1 MSQINTQSTLA
12 TRLDEKKER
21 EKQLLTQEI
30 DLNGAKIPQNTPLN
44 QSPQNAPLQDDFS
57 QNLNSQGAK
66 DSSNAPFKAFDND
79 EFNAYKQSL
88 YEQQRQ
94 ITQSDDLTPEQVEF
108 AVNFSDESDELLKQ
122 GVSKKQMIEHLRK
135 GDFLDKAS
143 WAMLDKQSG
152 GNDDLIFD
160 FFKQN
165 ADSLNPRKEQEKQEL
180 KNAQDEK
187 QELENE
193 LFALQR
199 AAPILPN
206 DSEGQKR
213 RENELKRIAELEQRL
228 AKYTRPFDDAADSE
242 LDLKDDE
249 IKKALFEKKDNYL
262 SHQIQTLGQIPD
274 YLESLILDSAS
285 IDNEGQAK
293 VETNIRAI
301 FEQAAQRGEKP
312 KLEDFTGQEL
322 ARLYRK
328 GYANGDLSDKF
339 GDFATNLTGIKR
351 LEFTRHLIEQGYKAF
366 DKETQISQKDL
377 KDLSKSDKEYLKNR
391 DILSNK
397 LLNKAFYDGDKTT
410 IEEQYYQ
417 VKGGAMMELAS
428 KEAENVKNFHKQY
441 NLLYNGKEWIAKN
454 FKNGEESKEVFNDY
468 FKKLDNIAEKLS
480 FDGAALNH
488 DTGEFEFYKL
498 NEKTGENDF
507 YKLNERFFDNLPE
520 MFKNNLGAVA
530 GSIIGGAI
538 GTITGARKLD
548 AQKVGKGVKR
558 LGVVGSELAGSAIG
572 GGVGASVD
580 YINNAINKGEKI
592 DFETMM
598 YHAAQDSLFSL
609 AFDTAFIGARKLYS
623 KVKEKGLGNVINAA
637 EKAAKNAF
645 SKVGETA
652 MNFSVIGRFAQ
663 NAVDGNAPE
672 IRRAIRESMSD
683 EQREILTKNSKEL
696 GIEADLIPNNTS
708 ARAFFIKHFGE
719 DSFLTKGYDL
729 FQQAV
734 YLGGQRDLQKELL
747 STMRSDS
754 EQVLLSYLVETAMQ
768 SPKRRANLHKMLN
781 NTSKELINELK
792 SFGLKENEIE
802 RVLNR
807 YQKGTE
813 FDFGEA
819 IDNVL
824 KSIYGDDKIYKTTIS
839 RENWDKFKTQMLDE
853 HASFGKA
860 IIEPLIEQLEK
871 TLYNPNGVSYK
882 ALRDAQEFLN
892 AEFPNLAK
900 QSGKKKYLKAQ
911 IQGFIRDDIEKGFN
925 QIFDL
930 NPVVAKDARELFD
943 TAMLDYANMKQ
954 IIKEMGENLTQA
966 KTKAGK
972 RKGRQDYENALNKL
986 MDFLTRET
994 PDGQTP
1000 FLNKITAT
1008 MPKEEAERFEIALLD
1023 NILKHS
1029 RYLIESGDKKVF
1041 DIVNSGEFLRRAGE
1055 IKGQFGAKAKDYID
1069 LVSAWHKNF
1078 KNDAVLAHLT
1088 RNPASEPKVST
1099 GLNPSLDARLKYV
1112 ATATMFDGF
1121 FRLVPRIPFITDKF
1135 IGNDKIQ
1142 AAALRYYLKKT
1153 LNESPSISALRRK
1166 LNFDLDKGNLP
1177 LNSQT
1182 RARLRE
1188 ITNEVQQSEAQM
1200 DELAEKIINDLPTK
1214 STLSEP
1220 LSVNEI
1226 KQNIE
1231 KWDLTNPNPQDKI
1244 LISKVQGA
1252 ELEQLKSEF
1261 DFKGN
1266 YALAREI
1273 EAKNVKHALTRHGDE
1288 AVENARGQI
1297 AITKDDIA
1305 DYEKYTQKPDLRV
1318 VQDNNRILYAKQ
1330 VNGYYVVIEEV
1341 LSGQN
1346 KLQFFDMW
1354 KGKGKINKEVLLS
1367 HSQRPKN
1374 ASEPNFSRRMPS
1386 SDEIIPNSS
1395 SQSQA
1400 PQKSL
1405 LEQARENTER
1415 LRAAQE
1421 AEQIAQKEAELAR
1434 LKEMQAKNAEILA
1447 QKEAA
1452 AGQAINEAQSLEIG
1466 TPIKAH
1472 KISDTKIIINDNT
1485 APFKAEFIIAKKDDI
1500 KPNFERTGTQGR
1512 SERQDKVIESIQS
1525 DFKPHLIFEQMGG
1538 FEGLPIILKDGQVI
1552 AGNHRAQAIKGLT
1565 GENLARYK
1573 QAAKEKFGIDLKDDE
1588 VIVRLVK
1595 DGDEKELINLAFMS
1609 NVGRES
1615 NLGEKA
1621 LANLA
1626 KYDSQIQALPNRINA
1641 ESVFELESQV
1651 AKALDTQGNGLNV
1664 FDTNLALF
1672 SRLAKNS
1679 SNTDILESLNT
1690 LKNLSQDE
1698 KEKALRMFVSNAG
1711 EFHNL
1716 AKDTQLKSLNLND
1729 YLADALIV
1737 AAKNVDSSRR
1747 AANYA
1752 KLLDDIITMQASA
1765 KEMLKIDPFLFENF
1779 KSKALGYALA
1789 RFARLENPS
1798 AKLFE
1803 FLKASKADLENLYT
1817 GNIFESN
1824 KAISDIDI
1832 YDFLKHAI
1840 NSGEDLIDKQGRN
1853 IKGEIT
1859 SRLDDLRKVENA
1871 LIDSGDIQF
1880 AKSKAKPQGREAK
1893 ETNINSL
1900 FADDELQMQATK
1912 PTRELNLSDEK
1923 DFNELSEFFALNSKD
1938 KEFNEIFAKATKA
1951 AQRLGVKVRF
1961 DESAARS
1968 HFVLN
1973 DNTITIAAANKE
1985 HFQAQDLLHELI
1997 HATTRKA
2004 LKDFNENPAKAA
2016 KIYTKRQIEAINE
2029 IISLYQKSKGIAK
2042 RQGKDAYAL
2051 QNVDE
2056 FVAELSS
2063 GEFRAF
2069 LKAQDIFERF
2079 IKALIRFFTGDSE
2092 RLAKNVNS
2100 YKALKESY
2108 YKILDDYEPPLVEK
2122 SQSQLEFEMAQR
2134 QIGELKARK
2143 KHYFDIMANAGEK
2156 GDDELKAQSK
2166 QVIKNIDKEIKNTEN
2181 KAKLTQKIGK
2191 DNLTSDIIKQAEKE
2205 NKRIIVDKL
2214 DSQEAQ
2220 KLGFDEPEFVA
2231 QSVDANEIRHILN
2244 EHGVN
2249 SNNVIHSKK
2258 PAVDENDIANYAK
2271 YTDSANEKF
2280 YIESNANERAK
2291 RVSFKQVNGYYVVV
2305 EEVHNGQGELGL
2317 KTMFKEK
2324 GYYKDGEAYKEI
2336 SSPQTTSSE
2345 TTPRVHSISDDKE
2358 IIPNSQK
2365 QSQASAKIKDLEKE
2379 LDETYNAYG
2388 HAVMAR
2394 SPSRDELKL
2403 KIRKINDELGKLK
2416 FSLNENDLGYIDIE
2430 PILTKQP
2437 LAEVKER
2444 IKQRLSEKYQFLD
2457 ENFIK
2462 GDKSFQ
2468 RQLNEVRKHIETR
2481 TNTTPLKEFGTNY
2494 AEFYRDGQG
2503 AVKKLLAEKQG
2514 QVAGAFYRDD
2524 LAKAT
2529 GTGEIDLVWGDSTKG
2544 LQHIL
2549 ERRAA
2554 DFEKQGLTKEQ
2565 ATQKALEFVENDLNE
2580 IITKGALELPLDK
2593 NGVLVENPQKMFFHL
2608 DDKKSVIAVDY
2619 QGDRK
2624 WVLTAYFKSGDD
2636 TPRSAYPHKSE
2647 AHGDDFSTSSSAVS
2661 SNETL
2666 PQNELKSQ
2674 AGESQVLSA
2683 YDKNVLENAPKET
2696 IEAHLKSIEKDI
2708 DYLEK
2713 GLDFYKKNPEQ
2724 DYNGEMVKFNEKLL
2738 TPKLQMQKAYKQRLD
2753 ELNSLDLSHA
2763 PKRNA
2768 DEIQITLPK
2777 EKQTRFTMRQ
2787 NAYKSLKEVEKTP
2800 LTNAN
2805 DGRVAYLNKT
2815 GRQESLSDYAINESA
2830 KNGFDEAQHLATA
2843 QHLPALFEN
2852 AKFKETTRDLKNND
2866 KNVKIHRYTANFL
2879 LDNEPAQAQITLK
2892 ETIAGQH
2899 SGNKIYTLKLES
2911 VSRLS
2916 PAEPQNPREAL
2927 SAINDPKSSGFGEPS
2942 TKPSEIVSKIQ
2953 EKFKF
2958 GEKKAKDLF
2967 EWHKDSSPLT
2977 KNDDGTPKV
2986 FYHGSP
2992 NEFEVFDIEKTRGE
3006 LGHYFT
3012 DDKSYAEQYMRDN
3025 GKLYA
3030 VFLKSKNII
3039 SLFDPKAAQKY
3050 KKFIFGDDLP
3060 ELEKILKEK
3069 YKSSK
3074 VSEYDLDN
3082 YKSAFYDL
3090 MRERN
3095 DKNVLRVPSIIGERL
3110 KTAGVDGVVS
3120 YKGAIVVFDSKQI
3133 KSIDNAGS
3141 WTDSAGKITK
3151 EKPSDE
3157 SARHSYFN
3165 AQSPNILHSNEIWGG
3180 GLAGG
3185 TLNGLETDEDG
3196 NIIGFNPAKFVAG
3209 FIAGAAGTKAVK
3221 LMLNLKAGQ
3230 NHALKVATNISEDFK
3245 ALRENNLPLFAK
3257 IMQKIEPQTLL
3268 KSSKEAKNLS
3278 NEIFNKELQ
3287 NAIKTAIDKG
3297 GIENLSELKKQVH
3310 FSKVSEFKA
3319 YFDEV
3324 KGNQGVIKTPYKDI
3338 KVNVFYAF
3346 NHFTD
3351 NTYKTNRD
3359 NIKSAFFST
3368 FKKPLFVVEFTP
3380 QGKTKPSTYFYK
3392 PFYDENKKLLNL
3404 VGISIDEKG
3413 LLKFSTFYLDERGNR
3428 LKEFL
3433 KRTDLTIRYVEPSE

>member
-30 DLNGAKIPQNTPLN
+30 DLNGAKIPQNAPLN

-57 QNLNSQGAK
+57 QNLNSQGTK
-66 DSSNAPFKAFDND
+66 DGSNTSFKAFDND

-165 ADSLNPRKEQEKQEL
+165 ADNLNPRKAQEKQEL

-187 QELENE
+187 QKLENE
-193 LFALQR
+193 LFALQH

-213 RENELKRIAELEQRL
+213 RENELKRIAELEKRL

-293 VETNIRAI
+293 VETNIRAV

-652 MNFSVIGRFAQ
+652 MNFSVLGRFAQ

-696 GIEADLIPNNTS
+696 GIEADLMPNNTS
-708 ARAFFIKHFGE
+708 ARAFFVKHFGE

-754 EQVLLSYLVETAMQ
+754 EQVLLSYLVETAAQ

-781 NTSKELINELK
+781 DTSKELINELK

-966 KTKAGK
+966 KTKAGI

-1029 RYLIESGDKKVF
+1029 RYLVESGDKKVL

-1182 RARLRE
+1182 RERLRQ
-1188 ITNEVQQSEAQM
+1188 ITNEVQKSEAQM
-1200 DELAEKIINDLPTK
+1200 DELAENLIK
-1214 STLSEP
+1214 SSDENANLIQNLENSAQFGRDMFILGEENLNGDIVKWALQNNKRIAVNKLNAQKAQELGFKHPDDVRRTIGADEIRHTLSRHGENSELVKKSGQP
-1220 LSVNEI
+1220 PVNENDI
-1226 KQNIE
+1226 ANYQ
-1231 KWDLTNPNPQDKI
+1231 KI
-1244 LISKVQGA
+1244 SDNA
-1252 ELEQLKSEF
+1252 DETLKSL
-1261 DFKGN
+1261 DNSGN
-1266 YALAREI
+1266 L
-1273 EAKNVKHALTRHGDE
+1273 
-1288 AVENARGQI
+1288 VE
-1297 AITKDDIA
+1297 
-1305 DYEKYTQKPDLRV
+1305 V
-1318 VQDNNRILYAKQ
+1318 SFKQ
-1330 VNGYYVVIEEV
+1330 VNGYFVVVEQVRNKNNEFSFKTMFKGNGTYKNSEAYTKTAEKAQT
-1341 LSGQN
+1341 LSQGY
-1346 KLQFFDMW
+1346 
-1354 KGKGKINKEVLLS
+1354 
-1367 HSQRPKN
+1367 
-1374 ASEPNFSRRMPS
+1374 EPSANSFAQSA
-1386 SDEIIPNSS
+1386 DEIIPNSN

-1466 TPIKAH
+1466 TPIKTQ

-1538 FEGLPIILKDGQVI
+1538 FEGLPIVLKDGQVI

-1615 NLGEKA
+1615 NIGEKA
-1621 LANLA
+1621 LASLA
-1626 KYDSQIQALPNRINA
+1626 KYESNMQNLPNHINA
-1641 ESVFELESQV
+1641 DSVFELENQV

-1690 LKNLSQDE
+1690 LKSLSQDE
-1698 KEKALRMFVSNAG
+1698 KEKVLRMFVSNAG

-1716 AKDTQLKSLNLND
+1716 AKDTELKSLNLND
-1729 YLADALIV
+1729 YLADALII
-1737 AAKNVDSSRR
+1737 AAKNVDEKTRK
-1747 AANYA
+1747 ANFQS
-1752 KLLDDIITMQASA
+1752 LFSDIQTMLASA
-1765 KEMLKIDPFLFENF
+1765 KEQLKIDPFLFENF

-1789 RFARLENPS
+1789 RFARLENP
-1798 AKLFE
+1798 AGKLFE
-1803 FLKASKADLENLYT
+1803 FLKASKAELENLYT
-1817 GNIFESN
+1817 GGLFDTN

-1871 LIDSGDIQF
+1871 LIDSGEIQF

-1893 ETNINSL
+1893 ETSINSL

-1912 PTRELNLSDEK
+1912 PAKELNLSDEK
-1923 DFNELSEFFALNSKD
+1923 DFNDLSEFFKLNLKD

-1951 AQRLGVKVRF
+1951 AQRLGVKVKF

-2016 KIYTKRQIEAINE
+2016 QTYTKRQIEAINE

-2108 YKILDDYEPPLVEK
+2108 YKILDDYEPQVVPK
-2122 SQSQLEFEMAQR
+2122 SESQLEFEKAQR

-2143 KHYFDIMANAGEK
+2143 NEILK
-2156 GDDELKAQSK
+2156 ELKTQDLNEAQRAQK
-2166 QVIKNIDKEIKNTEN
+2166 TAQLENTKIEIEN
-2181 KAKLTQKIGK
+2181 AYRQEKLKTQIGT
-2191 DNLTSDIIKQAEKE
+2191 DNLTADIIKQTQTSKE
-2205 NKRIIVDKL
+2205 RIIIDVLDKE
-2214 DSQEAQ
+2214 SAE
-2220 KLGFDEPEFVA
+2220 KLGFENSDFVA
-2231 QSVDANEIRHILN
+2231 RSIDAQEIEHTLNRHGI
-2244 EHGVN
+2244 N
-2249 SNNVIHSKK
+2249 S
-2258 PAVDENDIANYAK
+2258 
-2271 YTDSANEKF
+2271 
-2280 YIESNANERAK
+2280 ERAK
-2291 RVSFKQVNGYYVVV
+2291 NGEKPITYYDIAEYPQVTKTADEHLFGVTESGKPARVSFKQINGYYVVV
-2305 EEVHNGQGELGL
+2305 EEVHNGQGELA
-2317 KTMFKEK
+2317 FKSMYFSGGKYENGETYKKMIEINKNANSKNPLYLPRTRLGGSEIQADEK
-2324 GYYKDGEAYKEI
+2324 
-2336 SSPQTTSSE
+2336 
-2345 TTPRVHSISDDKE
+2345 
-2358 IIPNSQK
+2358 IIPNSK
-2365 QSQASAKIKDLEKE
+2365 GQSQVKDKKEIIAKKIDIVDKFDEKQYTLWNSELHRELTELQDEINKSNGKNLGIFAGDAAENKDVKSFFISMRYDVFAKLSQETRLPYESCKKIKALIKKGKEIDFNDRDLSVAINKFENPLLFIQTYINTRLPQPFKTNLFKELEKI
-2379 LDETYNAYG
+2379 
-2388 HAVMAR
+2388 
-2394 SPSRDELKL
+2394 LK
-2403 KIRKINDELGKLK
+2403 KIE
-2416 FSLNENDLGYIDIE
+2416 S
-2430 PILTKQP
+2430 
-2437 LAEVKER
+2437 
-2444 IKQRLSEKYQFLD
+2444 
-2457 ENFIK
+2457 
-2462 GDKSFQ
+2462 KSQ
-2468 RQLNEVRKHIETR
+2468 KNIQ
-2481 TNTTPLKEFGTNY
+2481 EF
-2494 AEFYRDGQG
+2494 
-2503 AVKKLLAEKQG
+2503 K
-2514 QVAGAFYRDD
+2514 
-2524 LAKAT
+2524 
-2529 GTGEIDLVWGDSTKG
+2529 
-2544 LQHIL
+2544 
-2549 ERRAA
+2549 
-2554 DFEKQGLTKEQ
+2554 
-2565 ATQKALEFVENDLNE
+2565 KAL
-2580 IITKGALELPLDK
+2580 
-2593 NGVLVENPQKMFFHL
+2593 
-2608 DDKKSVIAVDY
+2608 KSV
-2619 QGDRK
+2619 
-2624 WVLTAYFKSGDD
+2624 
-2636 TPRSAYPHKSE
+2636 
-2647 AHGDDFSTSSSAVS
+2647 
-2661 SNETL
+2661 
-2666 PQNELKSQ
+2666 
-2674 AGESQVLSA
+2674 
-2683 YDKNVLENAPKET
+2683 
-2696 IEAHLKSIEKDI
+2696 
-2708 DYLEK
+2708 
-2713 GLDFYKKNPEQ
+2713 
-2724 DYNGEMVKFNEKLL
+2724 
-2738 TPKLQMQKAYKQRLD
+2738 D
-2753 ELNSLDLSHA
+2753 ELNSLDLSYA

-2777 EKQTRFTMRQ
+2777 EKQTRFTMQQ

-2892 ETIAGQH
+2892 ETITGQH

-2927 SAINDPKSSGFGEPS
+2927 SAINDPKSSDFGEPS

-2958 GEKKAKDLF
+2958 NEKKAKDLY

-2986 FYHGSP
+2986 FYHGAK
-2992 NEFEVFDIEKTRGE
+2992 VAKGADIEIFDTKFANGNYEHGQIKNLPFGFFFSSDLKTAKGYTYNDNE
-3006 LGHYFT
+3006 LV
-3012 DDKSYAEQYMRDN
+3012 KN
-3025 GKLYA
+3025 
-3030 VFLKSKNII
+3030 VFLKLKNPLVIDFGGKTYNQGIDDAISQMSQEFKKGTHDSIIYKNII
-3039 SLFDPKAAQKY
+3039 DDSTQDRA
-3050 KKFIFGDDLP
+3050 KKH
-3060 ELEKILKEK
+3060 
-3069 YKSSK
+3069 K
-3074 VSEYDLDN
+3074 VADT
-3082 YKSAFYDL
+3082 
-3090 MRERN
+3090 
-3095 DKNVLRVPSIIGERL
+3095 II
-3110 KTAGVDGVVS
+3110 
-3120 YKGAIVVFDSKQI
+3120 VFDSKQI
-3133 KSIDNAGS
+3133 KSIDNTGS

-3196 NIIGFNPAKFVAG
+3196 NIIGFDPAKFVAG

-3221 LMLNLKAGQ
+3221 SQFAKKYATITSEKIKKSVQNALENLVRTNEKVLLQNPQGFIKELDKKGIAELLNSKGNIKMSVGDGKAFKADEVALNLPQNVSKMERKRLELFSNFIKNSLDNANFEKSFNFGKVSDENAQRLKMITNFKGQ
-3230 NHALKVATNISEDFK
+3230 KQEFDLKGYSFEIDANDIRHIKNNHPDDLN
-3245 ALRENNLPLFAK
+3245 LLNNLYDIYHNFDKAQWDITK
-3257 IMQKIEPQTLL
+3257 DKRTGKNII
-3268 KSSKEAKNLS
+3268 SISFFKE
-3278 NEIFNKELQ
+3278 
-3287 NAIKTAIDKG
+3287 
-3297 GIENLSELKKQVH
+3297 
-3310 FSKVSEFKA
+3310 
-3319 YFDEV
+3319 
-3324 KGNQGVIKTPYKDI
+3324 YKDGTA
-3338 KVNVFYAF
+3338 KAVEVRVN
-3346 NHFTD
+3346 
-3351 NTYKTNRD
+3351 
-3359 NIKSAFFST
+3359 
-3368 FKKPLFVVEFTP
+3368 
-3380 QGKTKPSTYFYK
+3380 
-3392 PFYDENKKLLNL
+3392 ENKKLKLKTL
-3404 VGISIDEKG
+3404 FRIDKG
-3413 LLKFSTFYLDERGNR
+3413 
-3428 LKEFL
+3428 
-3433 KRTDLTIRYVEPSE
+3433 V